1 MTLRADLALIVDWVD
16 PASRVLDLGCG
27 DGSLMAHLAETRD
40 VTGYGVEI
48 DIDNVVAC
56 VQRGVHVIQDD
67 LNDGLS
73 AFNDNTFD
81 YVVMTQTL
89 QAMARP
95 DLLLE
100 EMLRVGRQGIVTLPN
115 FGHWRCRWQIGITG
129 RMPISPALPAQWYD
143 TENIHL
149 CSLSDFEALCS
160 ERGIRVLQREVVNH
174 AHQRTRI
181 ARMLPN
187 LFGEI
192 AIYRIE
198 RGAGSHR
205 SP

>member
-1 MTLRADLALIVDWVD
+1 MSLRTDLALIVDWIESG
-16 PASRVLDLGCG
+16 SRVLDLGCG
-27 DGSLMAHLAETRD
+27 DGSLMAHLTETRQ

-56 VQRGVHVIQDD
+56 VQRGVNVIQDD

-73 AFNDNTFD
+73 AFGDNAFD

-115 FGHWRCRWQIGITG
+115 FGHWRCRWQLGLGG
-129 RMPISPALPAQWYD
+129 RMPVSPALPAQWYD

-149 CSLSDFEALCS
+149 CSLSDFETLCA
-160 ERGIRVLQREVVNH
+160 EHGIRVLRREAVNH
-174 AHQRTRI
+174 AHQRRYA
-181 ARMLPN
+181 ARVLPN
-187 LFGEI
+187 LFAEI
-192 AIYRIE
+192 ALYQFE
-198 RGAGSHR
+198 RDG
-205 SP
+205 